1 MHALELAFMPIQT
14 FNLLIVD
21 DNKNNL
27 FTLNTLI
34 SEHIEHTTIIEATSG
49 LMALEVL
56 LQTPIDLIILDVQ
69 MPEMDGFET
78 AELIR
83 SRKKTKSVPI
93 VFLTAAYKS
102 EEFRQKGLATG
113 AADYLTKPID
123 AQQLINRI
131 NVYLRFI
138 AQERLHNEELEQKVH
153 LRTLEL
159 QKANEELEQARNELE
174 QRVVDRTQALSLAN
188 HELQAAKEA
197 AEQAQRCAEKANLAK
212 SQFLANMSHELRTPL
227 NAVIGYSEMLQE
239 DAEDFG
245 VTEMIPDLLKI
256 RAAGRHLLG
265 LINNVLDLSKIE
277 SGKMEL
283 SPELFSV
290 EDLIKEVEDTV
301 RPLVS
306 KQRNTLRVSIKRSL
320 GNMYTDPTRVRQ
332 VLFNLLSNAAK
343 FTEEGHICLFA
354 NRVYRQDR
362 EWFSFAVM
370 DDGIGMTDEQQAQ
383 VFNPFTQA
391 ELATTRKYGG
401 TGLGLTITKQF
412 VEMMKGH
419 IYLQSEFGQG
429 SIFTVHLPTYL
440 GGSGQTHEKAIF
452 DEQTVL
458 KGNKGSI
465 VLVVDDNEINREL
478 LQTYLE
484 EFGHAV
490 ATAHSGEEGLKL
502 AHKIRP
508 DAIILD
514 IMMPDMD
521 GWQMLSELKKEEAFA
536 NTPIVMTSIAE
547 NLVEGN
553 VIGAVDYLTKPIDPT
568 QLEDILEK
576 YHIGNQEQRVMI
588 VDDDF
593 ITRELLAA
601 IFTEDGWQT
610 EQAENGQIALD
621 KLQEVTPAIIIL
633 DLNMPVMDGF
643 EFLRQMEDQEPHI
656 PVIVLTSEQLSQ
668 QKQDFLNQH
677 VENILQKSTYQREE
691 LLQQLHNLVRRA
703 ATSRVTTVEQ
713 PVEYL

>member
-1 MHALELAFMPIQT
+1 MPVQT

-49 LMALEVL
+49 LMALEIL
-56 LQTPIDLIILDVQ
+56 LQTNIDLIILDVQ

-138 AQERLHNEELEQKVH
+138 AQERLHNEELEQKVQ

-159 QKANEELEQARNELE
+159 QQANDKLERIRNELE
-174 QRVVDRTQALSLAN
+174 QRVIERTQALSLVN
-188 HELQAAKEA
+188 SQLQTAKDK
-197 AEQAQRCAEKANLAK
+197 AEQAQQSAEMANLAK

-227 NAVIGYSEMLQE
+227 NAVIGYSEILQE
-239 DAEDFG
+239 DAETLD
-245 VTEMIPDLLKI
+245 VIEIIPDLQKI
-256 RAAGRHLLG
+256 RAAGCHLLG

-283 SPELFSV
+283 LPELFNI
-290 EDLIKEVEDTV
+290 EALIKEVQDTV
-301 RPLVS
+301 QPLMR
-306 KQRNTLRVSIKRSL
+306 KQHNMLKVNTKKQL
-320 GNMYTDPTRVRQ
+320 GEMYTDPTRVRQ

-343 FTEEGHICLFA
+343 FTESGHICLFV
-354 NRVYRQDR
+354 NRIYRHSK
-362 EWFSFAVM
+362 EWFSFSVM
-370 DDGIGMTDEQQAQ
+370 DDGIGMTDEQQNK
-383 VFNPFTQA
+383 VFQPFTQA
-391 ELATTRKYGG
+391 ESTTTRKYGG

-412 VEMMKGH
+412 VEMMGGSIH
-419 IYLQSEFGQG
+419 LQSEFGQG
-429 SIFTVHLPTYL
+429 SIFTVHLPIYL
-440 GGSGQTHEKAIF
+440 DDQIPASEKAIF
-452 DEQTVL
+452 DAQTVT
-458 KGNKGSI
+458 KENKGST
-465 VLVVDDNEINREL
+465 VLVVDDSETNREL
-478 LQTYLE
+478 LQVYLE
-484 EFGHAV
+484 GFGHCV
-490 ATAHSGEEGLKL
+490 AIAHSGEEGLKL

-514 IMMPDMD
+514 IVMPDMD
-521 GWQMLSELKKEEAFA
+521 GWQILSELKKEDAFA

-553 VIGAVDYLTKPIDPT
+553 VLGAVDYLTKPIDPT

-576 YHIGNQEQRVMI
+576 YNIGNQEQAVMI
-588 VDDDF
+588 IDDDL
-593 ITRELLAA
+593 ITRELLAR

-610 EQAENGQIALD
+610 IQAENGQIALE
-621 KLQEVTPAIIIL
+621 KIQEITPQMIVL
-633 DLNMPVMDGF
+633 DLNMPVMNGF
-643 EFLRQMEDQEPHI
+643 EFLQHMEDRNCHI
-656 PVIVLTSEQLSQ
+656 PIVVLTSEQLSI
-668 QKQDFLNQH
+668 KEKNYLNQH
-677 VENILQKSTYQREE
+677 VENILQKSTYQRDE
-691 LLQQLHNLVRRA
+691 LLQHLHHLVQRA
-703 ATSRVTTVEQ
+703 AVSRANETEQ
-713 PVEYL
+713 TVEYL